1 VGRKGRAGATTS
13 GGGAG
18 PDQQCHRE
26 KGHDRG
32 RCGVGRTRSTGAAA
46 VRGEDGQR
54 RAGAVAWRGS
64 GVGRKAT
71 GAVDLRLTATGKS
84 RRMRGR
90 QLSAARRGWMGDGCG
105 HLLERRCFA
114 QQL

>member
-1 VGRKGRAGATTS
+1 
-13 GGGAG
+13 
-18 PDQQCHRE
+18 
-26 KGHDRG
+26 
-32 RCGVGRTRSTGAAA
+32 
-46 VRGEDGQR
+46 
-54 RAGAVAWRGS
+54 
-64 GVGRKAT
+64 VGRKAT
-71 GAVDLRLTATGKS
+71 GAMDLRLTATGKS